1 MLLLSW
7 GMVFLPANKWF
18 SIDAGQTPAIASRSM
33 PRWVLY
39 ALILQVWIVYTY
51 ASIAKLYPAWLD
63 ATVTGLLMSSKKDYW
78 LIGPFLQQQWVH
90 YAIAY
95 VGIFFDGLIIPLL
108 FYKRTRFIAFCSS
121 IVFHLFNAV
130 VFQIGIFPFMS
141 LAFAFF
147 FFSSKTLQ
155 LRFFP
160 KKEHYEL
167 AQVKVPKHSK
177 IIIGTLCLYFIVQ
190 IALPLRHL
198 AIKDDVLWT
207 EEGHRLSWRMMLR
220 SKTGY
225 TTIYIQDKKTKE
237 KSKYNIKEMLTKK
250 QQKIVG
256 TKPDVIWQLAQ
267 RIKHIQSQKGKDV
280 AVFANTRVRVNGS
293 PYHRLINDT
302 IDLGQEKWSPF
313 THQRWILP
321 APKKLA
327 ATATKN

>member
-1 MLLLSW
+1 M
-7 GMVFLPANKWF
+7 F
-18 SIDAGQTPAIASRSM
+18 
-33 PRWVLY
+33 
-39 ALILQVWIVYTY
+39 
-51 ASIAKLYPAWLD
+51 
-63 ATVTGLLMSSKKDYW
+63 
-78 LIGPFLQQQWVH
+78 
-90 YAIAY
+90 
-95 VGIFFDGLIIPLL
+95 
-108 FYKRTRFIAFCSS
+108 
-121 IVFHLFNAV
+121 
-130 VFQIGIFPFMS
+130 
-141 LAFAFF
+141 
-147 FFSSKTLQ
+147 
-155 LRFFP
+155 
-160 KKEHYEL
+160 
-167 AQVKVPKHSK
+167 
-177 IIIGTLCLYFIVQ
+177 YFIVQ

-267 RIKHIQSQKGKDV
+267 RIKHIQAQKGKDV

-321 APKKLA
+321 APK
-327 ATATKN
+327 N